1 MNDFALFF
9 NLPGAAVQE
18 EELMDPEWTFS
29 SSESFPGVG
38 VGAENSTVVLLV
50 LIHLNEL
57 MNLCKLKWNCR
68 NAHLSI
74 YL

>member
-1 MNDFALFF
+1 MFLVCEMNDFALFF

-18 EELMDPEWTFS
+18 EELMDPEFYYVKFS

-57 MNLCKLKWNCR
+57 MNLCELK
-68 NAHLSI
+68 
-74 YL
+74 